1 MRDSGP
7 ERVHSTLIQSVIE
20 GLDILGVVTADRIEA
35 HIVSEHVSGGSG
47 EPTVT
52 LAGTR
57 FENLKIAGVPVEV
70 DLATDVLDRYDTH
83 AKFCE
88 GYRGDERVRGLFRRN
103 PDEEEKEFR
112 PSFVN
117 RFLSH
122 LSDEPAEELPSVNGI
137 TGLSLVRS
145 MGKPSPLFKR
155 YGHVIHVQGFGTIR
169 LAEVG
174 VSSLTRSVTMMHV
187 NMGSPVMGDMAV
199 GSGEDGGSDW

>member
-1 MRDSGP
+1 MKVPFHETVETQASSALPPTGGYSSSSASHFRYREIFRFEHARTLVTGSRLSDVMRDSGP
-7 ERVHSTLIQSVIE
+7 ERVHSNLIQSVIE

-57 FENLKIAGVPVEV
+57 FENLKIAGVPVEI

-103 PDEEEKEFR
+103 
-112 PSFVN
+112 
-117 RFLSH
+117 
-122 LSDEPAEELPSVNGI
+122 
-137 TGLSLVRS
+137 
-145 MGKPSPLFKR
+145 
-155 YGHVIHVQGFGTIR
+155 
-169 LAEVG
+169 
-174 VSSLTRSVTMMHV
+174 
-187 NMGSPVMGDMAV
+187 
-199 GSGEDGGSDW
+199 